1 MKTNRTTIALNL
13 LTVFGLTVASVSGMT
28 MTYDSSIPAL
38 QQTIN
43 VRFDGTNTSIY
54 AGEIGVRF
62 DNGITAL
69 LFCADPFT
77 ALRSGPVDVTPL
89 TTNQFTNGGRLAWM
103 FNTYVP
109 TFTQSWQAAAFQ
121 LATWDIVADNG
132 NGFGAGRIQSNS
144 NTTAQILNFANTMLA
159 ASQNKSGTGATFYA
173 PTNGPTF
180 SQTLFRADNP
190 VPEPSTYLLMGI
202 GLIGLSQLRRRK

>member
-54 AGEIGVRF
+54 AGQIGVRF

-77 ALRSGPVDVTPL
+77 ALRSGPVEVTPL
-89 TTNQFTNGGRLAWM
+89 TTNQFANGDRLAWM

-109 TFTQSWQAAAFQ
+109 TFTQSWEAAAFQ
-121 LATWDIVADNG
+121 LATCAEQLGHDRSDPQLCQHH
-132 NGFGAGRIQSNS
+132 AGRQPEQVRHWSD
-144 NTTAQILNFANTMLA
+144 ILLA
-159 ASQNKSGTGATFYA
+159 HQ
-173 PTNGPTF
+173 
-180 SQTLFRADNP
+180 RADLLPNP
-190 VPEPSTYLLMGI
+190 LP
-202 GLIGLSQLRRRK
+202 R